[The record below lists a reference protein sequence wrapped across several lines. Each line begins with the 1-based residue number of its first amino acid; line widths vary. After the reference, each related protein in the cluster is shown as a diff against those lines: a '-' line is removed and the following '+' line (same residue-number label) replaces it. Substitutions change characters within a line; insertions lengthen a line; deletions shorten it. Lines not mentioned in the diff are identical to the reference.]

1 LINRVADW
9 LPVSLTNI
17 SFDFKIKQALRG
29 SGVAAEIMF
38 LLWMGSFTEGEK
50 RSLLTSGVRAA
61 IGKANAFE
69 DVLDHIKRSNL
80 RNDLERTL
88 YLCAK
93 LYLQDDILV
102 KVDRAS
108 MANSLEVRSP
118 FLDHTLVEFVS
129 RLPMRLKLKRLT
141 TKYLLKR
148 AVAGLLPPRLARRA
162 KKGFGMPVGRWI
174 NDGLGRVVDAALAPD
189 RLRREE
195 LFDPGFVSDL
205 LAAHRAGRRDNRKLL
220 WTLFAFQIWRERWA
234 A

>member
-1 LINRVADW
+1 
-9 LPVSLTNI
+9 
-17 SFDFKIKQALRG
+17 
-29 SGVAAEIMF
+29 MF

-50 RSLLTSGVRAA
+50 RVLLSADTRAA
-61 IGKANAFE
+61 LGNANAFE
-69 DVLDHIKRSNL
+69 DVLEHIKRSNL

-118 FLDHTLVEFVS
+118 FLDHTLVEFIS
-129 RLPMRLKLKRLT
+129 RLPSRLKLHRLT

-148 AVAGLLPPRLARRA
+148 AVAGLLPPRLVHRP

-174 NDGLGRVVDAALAPD
+174 NGALGPVVDAALAPD
-189 RLRREE
+189 RLRREG
-195 LFDPGFVSDL
+195 LFDPAFVAQL
-205 LAAHRAGRRDNRKLL
+205 LAEHRAGARDNRKLL
-220 WTLFAFQIWRERWA
+220 WTLFAFQSWREHWA